1 MLKSEIEIGLI
12 YHRLPERIRL
22 HAAICFMALIL
33 YRVMRSRLRASD
45 TKISPERALDKLC
58 RIQYHEVTVNDAQPV
73 TGLSTI
79 NQEHSDIL
87 SALSIKKPTLNTQLT
102 LL

>member
-1 MLKSEIEIGLI
+1 
-12 YHRLPERIRL
+12 
-22 HAAICFMALIL
+22 
-33 YRVMRSRLRASD
+33 MRTRLRASE
-45 TKISPERALDKLC
+45 TQLSPERALEKLR
-58 RIQYHEVTVNDAQPV
+58 RIQYHQVTVNDTQPV

-87 SALSIKKPTLNTQLT
+87 SALTIKKPTLNTQLT